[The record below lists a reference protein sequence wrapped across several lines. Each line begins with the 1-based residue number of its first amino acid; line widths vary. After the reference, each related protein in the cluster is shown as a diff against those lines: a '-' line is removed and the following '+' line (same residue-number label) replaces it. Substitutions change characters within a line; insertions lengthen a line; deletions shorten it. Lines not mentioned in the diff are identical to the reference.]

1 MNNKQIEIL
10 QYLIKKNDCVTSS
23 ELQSLLN
30 VSRRTVINYI
40 NDIKYECKGL
50 IVSSKNG
57 YQITNI
63 PLAKSFINQ
72 NDNSFIENYSERR
85 IDLLHRMILGNE
97 IIDIDE
103 AADYLCISIATLHND
118 ILKLN
123 SELKKANLSIKT
135 KKNKLYLI
143 GSFKDKRKYI
153 TSLLNSE
160 IEQRHFD
167 LNSFQSIF
175 NSVDVNQ
182 IQSLVLDILKEKD
195 YFIDDYSLLNYVL
208 HLSVVVETLIQSPD
222 TEFEENTLN
231 FDYASWLMPIVEKIY
246 EQLKQLYNINFS
258 IKLIL
263 DASLLMSTRIIS
275 KNYGKLPY
283 DEVSNL
289 LDKETISIVNTII
302 EQVNRAYGLD
312 LKIDNFMVRFAFHI
326 QNLLIRSKN
335 NYFLPTNHFISIK
348 NDYPFLYL
356 IAEYIGSIIHQITN
370 ITLNE
375 VEISYIA
382 LHLGVLMEE
391 KQTYAKNINCAIVTY
406 DYYNSGKLLFQKLS
420 SEISGLYLSSVV
432 SSYSFLEKQDNI
444 DLIITTLPIDPTIDI
459 PSVQVNMIPTREDYQ
474 SLIKKIEQLRSR
486 LSTKEIEKNIR
497 KFIKRELF
505 FISNQFDSR
514 NEVITYLCKKMEQ
527 NNYVNH
533 EYMDAVLA
541 REKIASSA
549 YKNLALPHPVDNQ
562 FSSIKESA
570 ISVLISSNP
579 IKWEDDYVNYVFML
593 AFKSED
599 RNLTRDVFDFII
611 SSLNNKQVNQKI
623 IDCKDY
629 DEFINTIISII

>member
-1 MNNKQIEIL
+1 MIYKYNHLKLIKEVMKMNNKQIEIL

-258 IKLIL
+258 IKLI
-263 DASLLMSTRIIS
+263 
-275 KNYGKLPY
+275 YGVK
-283 DEVSNL
+283 
-289 LDKETISIVNTII
+289 
-302 EQVNRAYGLD
+302 
-312 LKIDNFMVRFAFHI
+312 
-326 QNLLIRSKN
+326 
-335 NYFLPTNHFISIK
+335 
-348 NDYPFLYL
+348 
-356 IAEYIGSIIHQITN
+356 
-370 ITLNE
+370 
-375 VEISYIA
+375 
-382 LHLGVLMEE
+382 
-391 KQTYAKNINCAIVTY
+391 
-406 DYYNSGKLLFQKLS
+406 
-420 SEISGLYLSSVV
+420 
-432 SSYSFLEKQDNI
+432 
-444 DLIITTLPIDPTIDI
+444 
-459 PSVQVNMIPTREDYQ
+459 
-474 SLIKKIEQLRSR
+474 
-486 LSTKEIEKNIR
+486 
-497 KFIKRELF
+497 
-505 FISNQFDSR
+505 
-514 NEVITYLCKKMEQ
+514 
-527 NNYVNH
+527 
-533 EYMDAVLA
+533 
-541 REKIASSA
+541 
-549 YKNLALPHPVDNQ
+549 
-562 FSSIKESA
+562 
-570 ISVLISSNP
+570 
-579 IKWEDDYVNYVFML
+579 
-593 AFKSED
+593 
-599 RNLTRDVFDFII
+599 
-611 SSLNNKQVNQKI
+611 
-623 IDCKDY
+623 
-629 DEFINTIISII
+629 

>member
-123 SELKKANLSIKT
+123 SELKKANLSIKM

>member
-289 LDKETISIVNTII
+289 LDIETISIVNTII

>member
-182 IQSLVLDILKEKD
+182 IQALVLDILKEKD

>member
-474 SLIKKIEQLRSR
+474 LLIKKIEQLRSR

>member
-459 PSVQVNMIPTREDYQ
+459 PSAQVNMIPTREDYQ
-474 SLIKKIEQLRSR
+474 SLIKK
-486 LSTKEIEKNIR
+486 
-497 KFIKRELF
+497 
-505 FISNQFDSR
+505 
-514 NEVITYLCKKMEQ
+514 
-527 NNYVNH
+527 
-533 EYMDAVLA
+533 
-541 REKIASSA
+541 
-549 YKNLALPHPVDNQ
+549 
-562 FSSIKESA
+562 
-570 ISVLISSNP
+570 
-579 IKWEDDYVNYVFML
+579 
-593 AFKSED
+593 
-599 RNLTRDVFDFII
+599 
-611 SSLNNKQVNQKI
+611 
-623 IDCKDY
+623 
-629 DEFINTIISII
+629 